1 MPRTQYD
8 LEDRLL
14 GFAVLACRA
23 IRRFPPSLVGRHV
36 AAQLVRSA
44 TSPAANYAEAVAAES
59 RRDFVH
65 KLRVCLKE
73 LRETRTW
80 LKFVRRMGLPAGD
93 EIANASRECEE
104 LIAIL
109 ASSIKTA
116 TRRQ

>member
-1 MPRTQYD
+1 
-8 LEDRLL
+8 
-14 GFAVLACRA
+14 
-23 IRRFPPSLVGRHV
+23 
-36 AAQLVRSA
+36 
-44 TSPAANYAEAVAAES
+44 
-59 RRDFVH
+59 
-65 KLRVCLKE
+65 
-73 LRETRTW
+73 